1 MESNGFISISAAQ
14 ASAHGLPPV
23 AIQFDCSK
31 TGLIGFM
38 FPEPRMF
45 LRMSGP
51 PGGPCRV
58 EIEWI
63 PASSEAHSDPVA
75 LARRLDV
82 PKNKFLLG
90 SSGRI
95 EAAGANRAAVS
106 WRIQPTPWVEQLT
119 GMLIAV
125 PKHRGALWV
134 VLPGE
139 GDFSAAPRVSQHY
152 WKIVR
157 TLDVRP

>member
-1 MESNGFISISAAQ
+1 MELNGLISIGAAQ

-23 AIQFDCSK
+23 AIRFDSAK
-31 TGLIGFM
+31 TGLIGHA
-38 FPEPRMF
+38 FPEERMF

-63 PASSEAHSDPVA
+63 PADGESLRQPPS
-75 LARRLDV
+75 LASRHDL
-82 PKNKFLLG
+82 PKNKFALG
-90 SSGRI
+90 SSGLI
-95 EAAGANRAAVS
+95 EAAGAARAAVS

-119 GMLIAV
+119 GLLIPVSA
-125 PKHRGALWV
+125 HRGALWV

-139 GDFSAAPRVSQHY
+139 GDLSASPRVSQHFL
-152 WKIVR
+152 KIIR
-157 TLDVRP
+157 TLEVRA